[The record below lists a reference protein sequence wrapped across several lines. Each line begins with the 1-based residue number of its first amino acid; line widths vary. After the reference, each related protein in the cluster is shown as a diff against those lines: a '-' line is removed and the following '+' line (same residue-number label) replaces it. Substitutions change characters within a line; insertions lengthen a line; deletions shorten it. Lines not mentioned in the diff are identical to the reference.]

1 MKTVALDPQQTLISR
16 ALRKSRIFADA
27 AQKELEQI
35 AAISVLKQIDKGETI
50 FHEGSFLNGF
60 YVMQK
65 GAVKVRRLNIF
76 GIEQVLHIFR
86 PCESFGEEMLFLG
99 AGYPADACA
108 VEDSQV
114 VMVRKNEFILMLKQ
128 HPELAL
134 RILRS
139 MDGHLRNL
147 VGLLGSLTLKDV
159 KTRLVDWLIQHC
171 PNPQSNEPY
180 TIQLGDTKKVIAS
193 EIGTVSE
200 TFSRALAK
208 LREQNLVFVDGNRI
222 TLFSPFK
229 LARLAENYS

>member
-1 MKTVALDPQQTLISR
+1 MKTFLPDFQLAIITGT
-16 ALRKSRIFADA
+16 LRKSRLFAGA
-27 AQKELEQI
+27 AEKELEQI
-35 AAISVLKQIDKGETI
+35 AAISVLKPIPKGTNI
-50 FHEGSFLNGF
+50 FHEGTFLTGF
-60 YVMQK
+60 YVVQR
-65 GAVKVRRLNIF
+65 GGIKVRRLNIF
-76 GIEQVLHIFR
+76 GMEQVLHIFR
-86 PCESFGEEMLFLG
+86 PCESFGEEMLFLES
-99 AGYPADACA
+99 GYPADACA

-114 VMVRKNEFILMLKQ
+114 VMVKKNEFIALLKRQ
-128 HPELAL
+128 PELAL
-134 RILRS
+134 RILKS

-180 TIQLGDTKKVIAS
+180 TIQLSDTKKVIAS

-208 LREQNLVFVDGNRI
+208 LREQNLLVVHGNRI

-229 LARLAENYS
+229 LTQLAESCG